1 MAVPTKQAVPD
12 IFFTPEWNEAYA
24 AHEGGEFYQ
33 FEHKSEIGHII
44 YPFIKR
50 PLPLAEGWFDT
61 ITAFGQSG
69 PVILESKEGQRRALV
84 DEFDAA
90 FQMFCDQQHIISEYI
105 RFSSWVKNAEDF
117 FPLYGLDMRGIVMY
131 IDLAVEDPFRYE
143 FSSAARQQVRR
154 ALKTG
159 VTVEYDFNGETLDD
173 FYRLYGLTAERNEFP
188 DHYLFDLAMLR
199 ESFQHL
205 EGKQFLLNAKFEGQ
219 TVSSAL
225 IVHHGDYMH
234 YHLVANDPAYFRCAG
249 NSLIMAEACR
259 YGKAH
264 GFSQLHLGGAT
275 NDALYRFKRRFT
287 KTEPLEILTG
297 KRIRNTEMYGR
308 MTELKRLQS
317 GIQNTGHF
325 PLYRG

>member
-24 AHEGGEFYQ
+24 THEGGEFQQ
-33 FEHKSEIGHII
+33 FEWKSELGHIV

-50 PLPLAEGWFDT
+50 PVPLLEGWFDT

-69 PVILESKEGQRRALV
+69 PVIIDAKEGQRRALV

-90 FQMFCDQQHIISEYI
+90 FQDFCEQQRIVSEYI

-117 FPLYGLDMRGIVMY
+117 FLHYGLDMRGVVMY
-131 IDLAVEDPFRYE
+131 IDLTVDDPFHYE

-154 ALKTG
+154 ALKNG
-159 VTVEYDFNGETLDD
+159 VTLEYDFTGDTLDD
-173 FYRLYGLTAERNEFP
+173 FCRLYDLTADRNDFP
-188 DHYLFDLAMLR
+188 DHYLFDPGMLK
-199 ESFQHL
+199 ESFKHL
-205 EGKQFLLNAKFEGQ
+205 EGKQFLLNAKYDGK

-234 YHLVANDPAYFRCAG
+234 YHLVANDPEYFRCAG

-259 YGKAH
+259 YGKEL
-264 GFSQLHLGGAT
+264 GFSQFHLGGAST
-275 NDALYRFKRRFT
+275 EALYRFKRRFT

-297 KRIRNTEMYGR
+297 KRIRNSDMYGR
-308 MTELKRLQS
+308 LTELKRLQS
-317 GIQNTGHF
+317 GIENTGHF